1 MQFFEIQ
8 NNVLQ
13 KEESTPKQQKEYLNI
28 VSDLQSEAKREL
40 QDTKESDSSNLE
52 KIKEVQE
59 EEIKGKIR
67 RDRQLF

>member
-1 MQFFEIQ
+1 M
-8 NNVLQ
+8 Q

-67 RDRQLF
+67 RDR

>member
-1 MQFFEIQ
+1 MPFFEIQ

-67 RDRQLF
+67 RDR